1 MEGFNSTDKD
11 KINELKEKLEI
22 IIHNSIH
29 RKRDR
34 K

>member
-11 KINELKEKLEI
+11 KINELKEKPET